1 MGLTCGHV
9 TGQQLE
15 ARAAAVILK
24 ATIRIQAVVRGRQGR
39 NLVRQRMPV
48 LLKQKEVSEKNWE
61 ERERRR

>member
-1 MGLTCGHV
+1 M
-9 TGQQLE
+9 
-15 ARAAAVILK
+15 ILK